1 MKSII
6 SLAILAAL
14 IAPSVHGLSCYYCP
28 HYDDKCSE
36 SNPGDTVACQMD
48 DPTQDHY
55 GDTCMV
61 DHYVRT
67 VDKVPVTDMW
77 WRGCRQL
84 KENEQ
89 LGCEEHI
96 TEHTGYDIVVD
107 ECICKTDLCNKEM
120 GPIPPTH

>member
-1 MKSII
+1 
-6 SLAILAAL
+6 
-14 IAPSVHGLSCYYCP
+14 
-28 HYDDKCSE
+28 
-36 SNPGDTVACQMD
+36 
-48 DPTQDHY
+48 
-55 GDTCMV
+55 
-61 DHYVRT
+61 
-67 VDKVPVTDMW
+67 MW

>member
-1 MKSII
+1 MKSDFN
-6 SLAILAAL
+6 LYLL
-14 IAPSVHGLSCYYCP
+14 LLL
-28 HYDDKCSE
+28 
-36 SNPGDTVACQMD
+36 
-48 DPTQDHY
+48 
-55 GDTCMV
+55 
-61 DHYVRT
+61 